1 MHPLAR
7 WALLLRR
14 DVLTLWFAMRHPL
27 TPWPA
32 KALAVLATAY
42 ALSPI
47 DLIPDF
53 IPVLGQLDDLILIPA
68 AVWVLLRLIPP
79 PVLAESRAAAE
90 RWLGAENRKPK
101 SRLGLFL
108 VVGVWLIAAALV
120 LHWVLG

>member
-1 MHPLAR
+1 MRRLAR

-14 DVLTLWFAMRHPL
+14 DVLTLWFALRHPL
-27 TPWPA
+27 TPWYA
-32 KALAVLATAY
+32 KALALLATAY

-79 PVLAESRAAAE
+79 PVLEQSRASAE
-90 RWLGAENRKPK
+90 RWLGAENAKPK

-108 VVGVWLIAAALV
+108 VIGLWLIAAALV
-120 LHWVLG
+120 LRWALG

>member
-1 MHPLAR
+1 MRRLAR

-14 DVLTLWFAMRHPL
+14 DVLTLWFATRHPM
-27 TPWPA
+27 TPWHA

-53 IPVLGQLDDLILIPA
+53 IPVLGQLDDLIVIPA

-79 PVLAESRAAAE
+79 SVLAESRAAAE
-90 RWLGAENRKPK
+90 RWLGAESGKPR

-108 VVGVWLIAAALV
+108 VIGAWAIAAALA
-120 LHWVLG
+120 LRWALA